1 MVPIL
6 PARDVGRQGSAA
18 VGMYDRRM
26 SAAPRRDDLLIYIG
40 TIGKIDAGFT
50 RMRIDWLVDTDV
62 RSAEVAIGAA
72 TSITRDGVGVSRRE
86 LQVGVRAAV
95 IAMVNIYIRLD
106 VPEATDILLGRYDL
120 DSLLAG

>member
-1 MVPIL
+1 
-6 PARDVGRQGSAA
+6 
-18 VGMYDRRM
+18 MYDRRM

-50 RMRIDWLVDTDV
+50 RMRMDWLVDREV
-62 RSAEVAIGAA
+62 HSAEVAIGAA